1 MGESGATNTN
11 VCVNI
16 GSYDKI
22 HMPNNQMLPD
32 ARLSR
37 KQRVAR
43 GLGNGINV
51 LTCTRS
57 RMPTHA
63 HAHARPHTDSDVS
76 QIQVRLWQ
84 RVRYNEHLQ
93 RVAKQLIGQSG

>member
-51 LTCTRS
+51 LAYTRS
-57 RMPTHA
+57 RTPTHA
-63 HAHARPHTDSDVS
+63 HAHARPHIHRFRCFINTGAV
-76 QIQVRLWQ
+76 
-84 RVRYNEHLQ
+84 
-93 RVAKQLIGQSG
+93 VAASPL